1 MENIN
6 YIDGGEYLSKPN
18 NNNNQ
23 QEFRRVRTPKKGEI
37 PGAVEQIMGHGKLKV
52 RCADGNI
59 RMTNPRKNEKT
70 YLDS

>member
-23 QEFRRVRTPKKGEI
+23 QEFRRVRTPKSRGTN
-37 PGAVEQIMGHGKLKV
+37 HG
-52 RCADGNI
+52 
-59 RMTNPRKNEKT
+59 
-70 YLDS
+70 SW

>member
-37 PGAVEQIMGHGKLKV
+37 PGAVNKSWVMV
-52 RCADGNI
+52 N
-59 RMTNPRKNEKT
+59 
-70 YLDS
+70 

>member
-23 QEFRRVRTPKKGEI
+23 QEFRRVRTPKKGKFQE
-37 PGAVEQIMGHGKLKV
+37 PWNKSWVMV
-52 RCADGNI
+52 N
-59 RMTNPRKNEKT
+59 
-70 YLDS
+70 